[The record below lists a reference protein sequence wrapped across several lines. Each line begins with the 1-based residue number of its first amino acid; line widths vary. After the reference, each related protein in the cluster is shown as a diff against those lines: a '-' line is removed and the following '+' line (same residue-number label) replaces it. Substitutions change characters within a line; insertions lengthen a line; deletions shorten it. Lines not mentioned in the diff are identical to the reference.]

1 MKNLLGILIIVML
14 VILFLSQVGLSQ
26 TQRPVVLTV
35 LGGALPQDS
44 LSNKIYVKDSSATN
58 NLAGYYVTPSM
69 MLLKVDVADSSIA
82 TGAVGYVTPTMGA
95 LLAPK
100 ANSALTGTTT
110 AQIVNIG
117 VGGSGELHPLS
128 VGGTL
133 ATAANK
139 ATIDTLGNI
148 VGVAGTYTGVLS
160 RTSAFYATTSGGTPQ
175 VTVGTAAGTAAG
187 NFYADT
193 AMIGFMKPASKS
205 AGIDS
210 FATTATRKAVYIAG
224 STADDI
230 YFISPRLNYADG
242 TPIAAVVDSVKIC
255 YFAKTDS
262 LIVVRVGASGG
273 QTGKSGAN
281 FSWIRMKGQ

>member
-1 MKNLLGILIIVML
+1 
-14 VILFLSQVGLSQ
+14 
-26 TQRPVVLTV
+26 LTV
-35 LGGALPQDS
+35 LGGAIPQDS
-44 LSNKIYVKDSSATN
+44 LSNKIYVKDSSITN
-58 NLAGYYVTPSM
+58 NTAGYYVST
-69 MLLKVDVADSSIA
+69 
-82 TGAVGYVTPTMGA
+82 TMGMT
-95 LLAPK
+95 LAPK

-110 AQIVNIG
+110 AQIINIG

-133 ATAANK
+133 AAGANR
-139 ATIDTLGNI
+139 ATIDTSGNI
-148 VGVAGTYTGVLS
+148 VGVNGTFSGVLS
-160 RTSAFYATTSGGTPQ
+160 RGSAFHATTSNGTPQ

-193 AMIGFMKPASKS
+193 ALIGFMKPASKS

-224 STADDI
+224 ATADDI
-230 YFISPRLNYADG
+230 YFISPRLNYANG
-242 TPIAAVVDSVKIC
+242 APVAAVADSVQIN
-255 YFAKTDS
+255 YYAKTDS

-273 QTGKSGAN
+273 QTGISGRN